1 MKWCDGQTNNY
12 YKFNLLKSPE
22 VILFY
27 KKFLNPIC
35 SDKTV
40 LDINTKWGTHFE
52 PTPKDI
58 EFKIKKLKSE
68 LKELEEW
75 KNI

>member
-22 VILFY
+22 VIQFY

-40 LDINTKWGTHFE
+40 LDIGCGDGSLCKYRLVIVIGLT
-52 PTPKDI
+52 
-58 EFKIKKLKSE
+58 
-68 LKELEEW
+68 
-75 KNI
+75 